1 LAHSLGIGSVNN
13 IQSQG
18 LSPYTLRNLRLNYGP
33 SPYDIRQVFRANGT
47 YDLPFGKNKRFLNK
61 GRVVDAIFGSWT
73 VGTITA
79 IQTGNPAT
87 MSGFGYATVTS
98 ADSGVVFNGIT
109 ANDFQSGIKIQHTGL
124 PYVQTFDPKFVGAN
138 GMANP
143 QYLTPQTTP
152 GAFGYRP
159 VLYAPLWWNSD
170 ASVTKSI
177 PVHENWRM
185 TLQGTAANVFN
196 HPTIG
201 IGSVAINSTSFG
213 RATPGGTRRIELR
226 ANIEF

>member
-1 LAHSLGIGSVNN
+1 
-13 IQSQG
+13 
-18 LSPYTLRNLRLNYGP
+18 
-33 SPYDIRQVFRANGT
+33 VFRANGT